1 MILNVSFY
9 VFINIHHFLS
19 HGLDSLSLLDTFT
32 EAILHEVEDFMRRPE
47 VSAIALSWLNPLY
60 VCPFLTVNVNVFNSD
75 FGCKLVVTVVVFLN
89 ILARMAVLLP
99 LLLPFRL
106 HVLELFGDL
115 EAVVKFHEPNQEGEN
130 CKELGF
136 SEVCLTVFAQ
146 FLPRRFDTHSCGNE
160 DA

>member
-1 MILNVSFY
+1 MSFH

-19 HGLDSLSLLDTFT
+19 HGLDSLGLLDTFT

-47 VSAIALSWLNPLY
+47 VSAIALSWLDPLD
-60 VCPFLTVNVNVFNSD
+60 VCPFFTINVNVFNSD
-75 FGCKLVVTVVVFLN
+75 FGCKFVVTVVVFLN

-115 EAVVKFHEPNQEGEN
+115 EAVVKFHEPN
-130 CKELGF
+130 
-136 SEVCLTVFAQ
+136 
-146 FLPRRFDTHSCGNE
+146 
-160 DA
+160 